1 MNLKIET
8 FNCFIIICIKQLMGV
23 PNLNAFLLEKCSDII
38 NKKHLSHFSGKTI
51 VIDTSIYLYKYVG
64 QNKMVENFYLL
75 ISIFKH
81 YNIVPIFIFDGKP
94 PNEKKDLLKKRKID
108 KNEAENKYNIMF
120 EKLNNPN
127 LSNIEKKDINTEL
140 EKLKKQF
147 IRIHINDINIVKNIM
162 DLYGVEYYDAPG
174 EADYLCAKLVINGI
188 ADACLSDDM
197 DLIVFGC
204 NKVLRY
210 LSILNHSVIL
220 YDVDEILKKINLTID
235 DLRKIVVLSGTDYNM
250 KSHSNLNQSLQYY
263 SKFKKDKMEDFFE
276 WLNVKKNIK
285 IEELNDILKMFQ
297 IENHELETFE
307 RLAKNENKSEMFKL
321 LDNYGFIFI

>member
-1 MNLKIET
+1 MKLKIET
-8 FNCFIIICIKQLMGV
+8 FNCFIINCIKQLMGV

-38 NKKHLSHFSGKTI
+38 NKKHLSYFSGKTI

-94 PNEKKDLLKKRKID
+94 PSEKKDLLKKRKLD

-127 LSNIEKKDINTEL
+127 LSNIEKKDINAEL

-147 IRIHINDINIVKNIM
+147 IRININDINIVKNIM

-220 YDVDEILKKINLTID
+220 YDVHDILKKINLPID

-250 KSHSNLNQSLQYY
+250 KSNSSLNQSLQYY

-307 RLAKNENKSEMFKL
+307 RSNKQENKSEMFKL

>member
-1 MNLKIET
+1 
-8 FNCFIIICIKQLMGV
+8 MGV

-250 KSHSNLNQSLQYY
+250 KSNSSLNQSLQYY

-307 RLAKNENKSEMFKL
+307 RLAKNENKSEMYKL

>member
-1 MNLKIET
+1 MKIET
-8 FNCFIIICIKQLMGV
+8 FNCFIINCIKQLMGV

-38 NKKHLSHFSGKTI
+38 NKKHLSYFSGKTI

-94 PNEKKDLLKKRKID
+94 PSEKKDLLKKRKLD

-127 LSNIEKKDINTEL
+127 LSNIEKKDINAEL

-147 IRIHINDINIVKNIM
+147 IRININDINIVKNIM

-220 YDVDEILKKINLTID
+220 YDVHDILKKINLPID

-250 KSHSNLNQSLQYY
+250 KSNSSLNQSLQYY

-307 RLAKNENKSEMFKL
+307 RSNKQENKSEMFKL

>member
-1 MNLKIET
+1 
-8 FNCFIIICIKQLMGV
+8 MGV

-127 LSNIEKKDINTEL
+127 LSNIEKKDINAEL

-250 KSHSNLNQSLQYY
+250 KSNSSLNQSLQYY

-307 RLAKNENKSEMFKL
+307 RLAKNENKSEMYKL